1 MSKLYHNFTNLL
13 EPHNLSTCLKTRLGS
28 NTRKN
33 HSKYQMDKE
42 RVKKLVRELIIEIG
56 EDPTREGLKDTPER
70 IANMYEEIFDG
81 YESDSELSVQF
92 SEDSDV
98 VVARNIQFYSM
109 CEHHMLPFFGKIH
122 IAYSPNGRVFGI
134 SKLVRLVEKYSKRLQ
149 IQERLTKNIAD
160 ELFAQG
166 VKGVV
171 VLADAEHFCMKMR
184 GVRNDATLTSSAY
197 RGIYENKEEK
207 ESIMTMIRRRTPETS
222 L

>member
-1 MSKLYHNFTNLL
+1 
-13 EPHNLSTCLKTRLGS
+13 
-28 NTRKN
+28 
-33 HSKYQMDKE
+33 MDKE

-70 IANMYEEIFDG
+70 IANMYQEIFDG

-98 VVARNIQFYSM
+98 VIARNIQFYSM

-207 ESIMTMIRRRTPETS
+207 ESIMTMISRRTSDVP

>member
-1 MSKLYHNFTNLL
+1 
-13 EPHNLSTCLKTRLGS
+13 
-28 NTRKN
+28 
-33 HSKYQMDKE
+33 MDEE
-42 RVKKLVRELIIEIG
+42 RVKKLVRELIIEVG
-56 EDPTREGLKDTPER
+56 EDPTREGLRETPER
-70 IANMYEEIFDG
+70 IANMYKEIFEG
-81 YESDSELSVQF
+81 YDTDSELSVQF

-98 VVARNIQFYSM
+98 VIARDIQFYSM

-160 ELFAQG
+160 ELHSQG

-171 VLADAEHFCMKMR
+171 VLADAEHLCMKMR
-184 GVRNDATLTSSAY
+184 GVKNDATLSSSAF

-207 ESIMTMIRRRTPETS
+207 AGIMSLIRKSTS
-222 L
+222 DLSF

>member
-1 MSKLYHNFTNLL
+1 
-13 EPHNLSTCLKTRLGS
+13 
-28 NTRKN
+28 
-33 HSKYQMDKE
+33 MDKE

-56 EDPTREGLKDTPER
+56 EDPTREGLKDTPQR
-70 IANMYEEIFDG
+70 IANMYEEIFGG
-81 YESDSELSVQF
+81 YESDSELSIQF

-171 VLADAEHFCMKMR
+171 VLADAEHLCMKMR

-222 L
+222 F

>member
-1 MSKLYHNFTNLL
+1 
-13 EPHNLSTCLKTRLGS
+13 
-28 NTRKN
+28 
-33 HSKYQMDKE
+33 MDQE

-70 IANMYEEIFDG
+70 IGRMYQEIFGG

-92 SEDSDV
+92 SEDSDT
-98 VVARNIQFYSM
+98 VVARDIQFYSM

-134 SKLVRLVEKYSKRLQ
+134 SKLIRLVEKYSKRLQ

-171 VLADAEHFCMKMR
+171 VVADAQHLCMKMR

-207 ESIMTMIRRRTPETS
+207 ESIMAMIRKSTS
-222 L
+222 NTSF

>member
-1 MSKLYHNFTNLL
+1 
-13 EPHNLSTCLKTRLGS
+13 
-28 NTRKN
+28 
-33 HSKYQMDKE
+33 MDQE

-70 IANMYEEIFDG
+70 IGRMYQEIFNG

-92 SEDSDV
+92 SEDSDT
-98 VVARNIQFYSM
+98 VVARDIQFYSM

-134 SKLVRLVEKYSKRLQ
+134 SKLIRLVEKYSKRLQ

-171 VLADAEHFCMKMR
+171 VVADAEHLCMKMR
-184 GVRNDATLTSSAY
+184 GVRNDATLTTSAY
-197 RGIYENKEEK
+197 RGVYENKEEK
-207 ESIMTMIRRRTPETS
+207 ESIMAMIRKHTS
-222 L
+222 NSSF

>member
-1 MSKLYHNFTNLL
+1 
-13 EPHNLSTCLKTRLGS
+13 
-28 NTRKN
+28 
-33 HSKYQMDKE
+33 MDEE
-42 RVKKLVRELIIEIG
+42 RVKKLVRELIIEVG
-56 EDPTREGLKDTPER
+56 EDPTREGLRQTPER
-70 IANMYEEIFDG
+70 IANMYKEIFGG
-81 YESDSELSVQF
+81 YDSDSELSVQF

-98 VVARNIQFYSM
+98 VIVRDIQFYSM

-160 ELFAQG
+160 ELHSQV

-171 VLADAEHFCMKMR
+171 VLADAEHLCMKMR
-184 GVRNDATLTSSAY
+184 GVKNDAKLSSSAF

-207 ESIMTMIRRRTPETS
+207 AGIMSLIRQRGSDLS

>member
-1 MSKLYHNFTNLL
+1 
-13 EPHNLSTCLKTRLGS
+13 
-28 NTRKN
+28 
-33 HSKYQMDKE
+33 MDKE

-56 EDPTREGLKDTPER
+56 EDPTREGLRDTPER
-70 IANMYEEIFDG
+70 IANMYKEIFGG

-98 VVARNIQFYSM
+98 VVARDIQFYSM

-160 ELFAQG
+160 ELYAQG

-171 VLADAEHFCMKMR
+171 VFVDAEHLCMRMR
-184 GVRNDATLTSSAY
+184 GVRNNAMLSSSAY

-207 ESIMTMIRRRTPETS
+207 ESIMTMIKRRPTETPF
-222 L
+222 

>member
-1 MSKLYHNFTNLL
+1 
-13 EPHNLSTCLKTRLGS
+13 
-28 NTRKN
+28 
-33 HSKYQMDKE
+33 MDKE

-56 EDPTREGLKDTPER
+56 EDPTREGLRETPER
-70 IANMYEEIFDG
+70 IANMYKEIFGG
-81 YESDSELSVQF
+81 YDSDSELAVQF

-98 VVARNIQFYSM
+98 VIARDIQFYSM

-122 IAYSPNGRVFGI
+122 IAYSPNGKVFGI

-160 ELFAQG
+160 ELYSQG

-171 VLADAEHFCMKMR
+171 VFVDAEHLCMKMR
-184 GVRNDATLTSSAY
+184 GVRNNATLSSSAF

-207 ESIMTMIRRRTPETS
+207 ETIMTLIRKHAS
-222 L
+222 DSYF

>member
-1 MSKLYHNFTNLL
+1 
-13 EPHNLSTCLKTRLGS
+13 
-28 NTRKN
+28 
-33 HSKYQMDKE
+33 MDEE
-42 RVKKLVRELIIEIG
+42 RVKKLVRELIIEVG
-56 EDPTREGLKDTPER
+56 EDPTREGLRETPER
-70 IANMYEEIFDG
+70 IANMYKEIFGG
-81 YESDSELSVQF
+81 YDSDSELSVQF

-98 VVARNIQFYSM
+98 VIARDIQFYSM
-109 CEHHMLPFFGKIH
+109 CEHHMLPFYGKIH

-160 ELFAQG
+160 ELHSQG

-171 VLADAEHFCMKMR
+171 VLADAEHLCMKMR
-184 GVRNDATLTSSAY
+184 GVKNDATLSSSAF

-207 ESIMTMIRRRTPETS
+207 AGIMSLIRQRGSDLS